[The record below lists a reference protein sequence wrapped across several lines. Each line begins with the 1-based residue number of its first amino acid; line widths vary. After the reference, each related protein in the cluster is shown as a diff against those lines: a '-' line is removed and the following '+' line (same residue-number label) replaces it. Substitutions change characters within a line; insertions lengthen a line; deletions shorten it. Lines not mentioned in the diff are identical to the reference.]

1 MKWHKNWKQI
11 LKSYSF
17 IGLAANAAIAI
28 SVSGLAVLG
37 VLSPSLALP
46 VLATAGTVLG
56 ILGSVGRFI
65 DQSLDDLK
73 EKEK

>member
-17 IGLAANAAIAI
+17 IGHVANAAIAI

-37 VLSPSLALP
+37 VLSTSLALP
-46 VLATAGTVLG
+46 VIATAGIVLG
-56 ILGSVGRFI
+56 IFGSVGRFV
-65 DQSLDDLK
+65 DQELEDMK
-73 EKEK
+73 EEDK